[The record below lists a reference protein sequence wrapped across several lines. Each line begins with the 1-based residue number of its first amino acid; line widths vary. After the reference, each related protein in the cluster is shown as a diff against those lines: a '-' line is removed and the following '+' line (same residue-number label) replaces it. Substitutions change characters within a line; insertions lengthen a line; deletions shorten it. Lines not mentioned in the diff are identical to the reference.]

1 MKQELYIDGIAVD
14 IDSDTSV
21 TLNVKSNLFRDI
33 TKMTANTTYTIKLPR
48 TAKNARIFGYAEVV
62 QASTTAPYQYHD
74 CRYFRNG
81 VEIIKNGKAV
91 LLSVSDKYEISVIWG
106 INAAL
111 SKVADDSA
119 TLNTLNGNDTLRW
132 RKFNAL
138 TPYDTFISEGI
149 GYADYNVFH
158 RDEAATEWTSK
169 HQSESVGRTSILT
182 LDDGAIVTGTST
194 GSAIALEVDE
204 SYTDF
209 GCTSVATLQLSNV
222 TRINMVGVVGG
233 DKARAYAFL
242 DGNKNVIALAPSML
256 NTGSTTETIIGATI
270 SSVEA
275 GVVCYNSASGN
286 VSHGGKITR
295 LTIMTA
301 ASDNNIEFGFV
312 NTANGTI
319 RKVGTLAVKVGQNTI
334 AVDADKGNNEVV
346 YLKPSTANV
355 MVRLADSAFTSYT
368 INGETKAS
376 VVGQCFAFRASYEAY
391 DYPTNISADV
401 PSSAE
406 YVVFNVNKKYSSPS
420 FMVMA
425 TYGVYANTIT
435 ASTSAKA
442 VDDIITEYGILI
454 HPSVTADW
462 VLKQISEKWGLT
474 ISADEDTAA
483 FISRLAIPIIAHESA
498 EGLQGT
504 SLRIDVE
511 GRTGYGSLTMKPYAA
526 SEIFS
531 DGAASTET
539 LHVTQDTKVAIDIA
553 CRWSWNP
560 SGADPTYFMDW
571 DGTRYYTYMTPAVYI
586 LMTITH
592 EPEEVGD
599 EADTDTYLIGIEEE
613 GKNDLTSHSS
623 ANINDGR
630 LYTRISGTGTIELN
644 EGDTI
649 TMELKTTYP
658 NVGIN
663 GFAFHGGTFLCDV
676 PSSEDVPNGGLFPIQ
691 KNLPEIKVTDFLKF
705 LCAITG
711 TFPRQKQN
719 SECVELERYDTLY
732 DTSVAY
738 DWTERLIPYDEY
750 NRPREESFAA
760 DDFNRANWYKWKA
773 DDSNAITHDGCL
785 NIANATLDETRDAI
799 TFAFACSEDNH
810 VPIYE
815 SEYKFAWQYPTIAI
829 SNIAAA
835 SYGYTYK
842 ECKDRILQVEKTS
855 KGNASLIF
863 GDELDM
869 QHIIDTKYAKL
880 RETLNEARI
889 IKEYVRLT
897 DIDIMNFNEARPV
910 YFAQFGAYFAVTE
923 IKQTS
928 NGYCEV
934 AMIRIKI

>member
-48 TAKNARIFGYAEVV
+48 TAKNAKIFGYAEVV
-62 QASTTAPYQYHD
+62 QASTAAPYQYHD

-111 SKVADDSA
+111 SRVADDSA
-119 TLNTLNGNDTLRW
+119 TLNTLNGNDSLRW
-132 RKFNAL
+132 HKFNAL
-138 TPYDTFISEGI
+138 TPYDTFLAEGI
-149 GYADYNVFH
+149 GYANYNVFH
-158 RDEAATEWTSK
+158 RAEVATDWESK

-182 LDDGAIVTGTST
+182 LEDGAIVTGTST
-194 GSAIALEVDE
+194 GSAIAMKVDE

-209 GCTSVATLQLSNV
+209 GCASVAELTLYNA

-233 DKARAYAFL
+233 GEARAYAFL
-242 DGNKNVIALAPSML
+242 DGDKNVIGLAPSML
-256 NTGSTTETIIGATI
+256 TSGSTTETIVGTTI

-275 GVVCYNSASGN
+275 DVVCYNSASADIT
-286 VSHGGKITR
+286 HGGKITQ
-295 LTIMTA
+295 LSIMTR
-301 ASDNNIEFGFV
+301 ASDAALEFGFI
-312 NTANGTI
+312 NTASGEM
-319 RKVGTLAVKVGQNTI
+319 RKVGILSVRIGQNTI
-334 AVDADKGNNEVV
+334 SVEAEKDVNEVV

-355 MVRLADSAFTSYT
+355 LVRLADSAFTSYT

-376 VVGQCFAFRASYEAY
+376 VVGQCFAFRTHYEVY
-391 DYPTNISADV
+391 DYPQNIGVDV
-401 PSSAE
+401 PSNAE
-406 YVVFNVNKKYSSPS
+406 YVVFNVNRKYSSPS
-420 FMVMA
+420 FSVMV
-425 TYGVYANTIT
+425 TYGIYADSIT
-435 ASTSAKA
+435 QNASTKA
-442 VDDIITEYGILI
+442 STEITEYGILV

-462 VLKQISEKWGLT
+462 VLKKISEKWGLSIT
-474 ISADEDTAA
+474 ADDETSE
-483 FISRLAIPIIAHESA
+483 FISRLAIPLISHESA

-504 SLRIDVE
+504 SLRIEVE
-511 GRTGYGSLTMKPYAA
+511 GRTGYGALTMKPYAA

-531 DGAASTET
+531 DGAASTSA
-539 LHVTQDTKVAIDIA
+539 LHVTQDTKVAVDIV

-560 SGADPTYFMDW
+560 SGVDPSYFW
-571 DGTRYYTYMTPAVYI
+571 DFGGTRFYTFITPAVYI

-599 EADTDTYLIGIEEE
+599 EADTDTYLIGIGEE
-613 GKNDLTSHSS
+613 GKNDQVAHSS
-623 ANINDGR
+623 ADINDGR
-630 LYTRISGTGTIELN
+630 LYMRICGTGTLELE

-649 TMELKTTYP
+649 TMELKSTYP
-658 NVGIN
+658 TIDIN
-663 GFAFHGGTFLCDV
+663 GFSFHGGTFLCDV

-705 LCAITG
+705 ICAITG

-719 SECVELERYDTLY
+719 STSVELERYDTLY
-732 DTSVAY
+732 QASEAY

-750 NRPREESFAA
+750 NRPREESFSA
-760 DDFNRANWYKWKA
+760 DDFNRANWYRWKT

-799 TFAFACSEDNH
+799 TFAFACSEGNH

-815 SEYKFAWQYPTIAI
+815 SDYKLAWQYPNIAV
-829 SNIAAA
+829 SNIDAA
-835 SYGYTYK
+835 SYAYTYK
-842 ECKDRILQVEKTS
+842 ECKDRILQVEKTA

-863 GDELDM
+863 GDDMDM

-889 IKEYVRLT
+889 VKEYVRLT

-923 IKQTS
+923 IKQTA
-928 NGYCEV
+928 NGYSEV
-934 AMIRIKI
+934 TMIRIKI